1 MDCLTFRLAAIEE
14 AGLVQAI
21 RARAYIPAYTAV
33 IGVAPKPAFEDY
45 RPRIER
51 GEVWMA
57 ALGTE
62 PVGILVME
70 DAPNHMLIY
79 SVAVEPSH
87 QGKGLAKAIVGQAER
102 IARGKGKP
110 ELRLY
115 TNQKMRARS
124 TAVLK
129 LRVLRAQTSPSSK
142 PVRRILGG
150 HEQENR
156 LAGLRSGAPCRHSMR
171 AHRAPRSERRGTR
184 FRAIPEAF
192 DRNRAGRRST
202 VNCCRGA
209 AWALPTIHARKARTR
224 ENNLATRI
232 STHFCPM
239 SGVKPHRRI
248 TLGMPCP

>member
-1 MDCLTFRLAAIEE
+1 MDCLIFRLAAIED

-51 GEVWMA
+51 GEVWKA

-115 TNQKMRARS
+115 TNQKMRAN
-124 TAVLK
+124 
-129 LRVLRAQTSPSSK
+129 LRLYSNCGFSEPRRRPHPS
-142 PVRRILGG
+142 
-150 HEQENR
+150 
-156 LAGLRSGAPCRHSMR
+156 RSGEFLVDMSKR
-171 AHRAPRSERRGTR
+171 T
-184 FRAIPEAF
+184 
-192 DRNRAGRRST
+192 D
-202 VNCCRGA
+202 
-209 AWALPTIHARKARTR
+209 LP
-224 ENNLATRI
+224 
-232 STHFCPM
+232 
-239 SGVKPHRRI
+239 G
-248 TLGMPCP
+248 

>member
-1 MDCLTFRLAAIEE
+1 MDCLIFRLAAIED

-115 TNQKMRARS
+115 TNQKMRANLRLYS
-124 TAVLK
+124 NCGFSELRRRPHPSRDSDPKHGPDRDLINDLEPVELNDRQHWFLARVSEGGRCGAKEIMVVWEVSLKTARRDIQGLQ
-129 LRVLRAQTSPSSK
+129 RA
-142 PVRRILGG
+142 
-150 HEQENR
+150 R
-156 LAGLRSGAPCRHSMR
+156 LL
-171 AHRAPRSERRGTR
+171 E
-184 FRAIPEAF
+184 
-192 DRNRAGRRST
+192 
-202 VNCCRGA
+202 
-209 AWALPTIHARKARTR
+209 
-224 ENNLATRI
+224 
-232 STHFCPM
+232 
-239 SGVKPHRRI
+239 
-248 TLGMPCP
+248 